1 MPVKKSI
8 FDILITKLNNLNSKS
23 KISQVL
29 DLDIGH

>member
-8 FDILITKLNNLNSKS
+8 FYILIAKLNNSNSKS

-29 DLDIGH
+29 ELNIGH